1 MRVIN
6 TDVLDADYRK
16 KRDEAVSL
24 YKRTIDACDKHEEKD
39 AEGKVTVTGRAM
51 TGDEAAAVQ
60 KLMDEATSIKA
71 RLLEARGGNT
81 LAAEIDKL
89 TAGMTAD
96 DKRETKAAALKSLG
110 QQWIEGEGGQFFFK
124 KQHHG
129 TRNWS
134 SPTQELDDADYARRM
149 ATTLTTQAGSGGA
162 LVVPQYLPG
171 ILPILF
177 RPLTVRQ
184 LLASGT
190 TDSPLIVYMVETT
203 FTNAAAAVAEGAA
216 KPESALVFSQ
226 VQEAVTKLAH
236 WLPVTEEMLEDV
248 SQIRDYI
255 DARLV
260 VGLDLVEEDQLL
272 NGNGTA
278 PNLKGI
284 LNRTGVQTTAVGAAP
299 DTAIDAIYRAINQV
313 YTSSWVMPTGIV
325 MNPANWSKIA
335 LTKDTLGRYLG
346 SGPWAPAQS
355 HTLWG
360 LPVAVT
366 PAIAAGTALIGAFG
380 SQAQVFARGGTRVE
394 ASNSHQDFFIKNLV
408 AIRAE
413 RRLALAVYRPS
424 SFITVT
430 ALP

>member
-6 TDVLDADYRK
+6 TDVLEADYRK
-16 KRDEAVSL
+16 KRDAAVSL
-24 YKRTIDACDKHEEKD
+24 YRQTITACDAHEEKD
-39 AEGKVTVTGRAM
+39 AEGKVTGKGRPM
-51 TGDEAAAVQ
+51 TGDEATAIQ
-60 KLMDEATSIKA
+60 RLMDDASAIKSRLAEAAS
-71 RLLEARGGNT
+71 GNT
-81 LAAEIDKL
+81 LATEIDKL
-89 TAGMTAD
+89 TAGMTAAD
-96 DKRETKAAALKSLG
+96 RAETKAAALKSLG
-110 QQWIEGEGGQFFFK
+110 QQWVEGDGGNYFFK

-134 SPTQELDDADYARRM
+134 SPTQELTEPDYRRM
-149 ATTLTTQAGSGGA
+149 ATTLTTQAGSGGS
-162 LVVPQYLPG
+162 LLVPQYLPG

-177 RPLTVRQ
+177 RPLKVRD

-203 FTNAAAAVAEGAA
+203 FTNAAAAVSEGAA

-255 DARLV
+255 DARLI

-278 PNLKGI
+278 PNLKG
-284 LNRTGVQTTAVGAAP
+284 LLARTGVQTLAVGAAP
-299 DTAIDAIYRAINQV
+299 DTAIDAIYRAITQV

-335 LTKDTLGRYLG
+335 TVKDTLGRYLG
-346 SGPWAPAQS
+346 SGPWAPSQTP
-355 HTLWG
+355 TLWG
-360 LPVAVT
+360 LPIAVT
-366 PAIAAGTALIGAFG
+366 PAIVAGTCLIGAFG

>member
-16 KRDEAVSL
+16 KSEEARSL
-24 YKRTIDACDKHEEKD
+24 FSKTMEACETHEEKAAD
-39 AEGKVTVTGRAM
+39 GTVLKGRPM
-51 TGDEAAAVQ
+51 TVEERAAVQ
-60 KLMDEATSIKA
+60 KLMDEASAIKA
-71 RLLEARGGNT
+71 RLSEAQGNNR
-81 LAAEIDKL
+81 LGEAIDKL
-89 TAGMTAD
+89 TTGMTAKD
-96 DKRETKAAALKSLG
+96 RAETKAAALKTIG
-110 QQWIEGEGGQFFFK
+110 QQWVDGPSGEFFFK

-134 SPTQELDDADYARRM
+134 SPTQELDEPDYRRM

-162 LVVPQYLPG
+162 LIIPQYLPG
-171 ILPILF
+171 ILPLLF
-177 RPLTVRQ
+177 RPLTIRA

-190 TDSPLIVYMVETT
+190 TDSPLIVYMQEQT

-226 VQEAVTKLAH
+226 VQEAVSKLAH

-255 DARLV
+255 DARLI

-278 PNLKGI
+278 PNLRGI
-284 LNRTGVQTTAVGAAP
+284 LNRTGIQTTVVGTAP
-299 DTAIDAIYRAINQV
+299 VETTPDAIFRAMMQV
-313 YTSSWVMPTGIV
+313 FYSSWVMPTGIV
-325 MNPANWSKIA
+325 MNPTNWNHVA
-335 LTKDTLGRYLG
+335 VMKDTLGRYLG
-346 SGPWAPAQS
+346 SGPWTPAQS
-355 HTLWG
+355 HVLWG

-366 PAIAAGTALIGAFG
+366 PVIAAGTALIGAFG

-413 RRLALAVYRPS
+413 RRLALAVYRPA
-424 SFITVT
+424 SFITLT
-430 ALP
+430 GIL